1 MPLRSLTLSPVL
13 TMEMRLQDQQV
24 EQTELVP
31 MPLGEPQHG
40 GPLLTEE
47 EERVGR
53 LVTVILREEVRRY
66 GHATWHNATM
76 MRTQRRRLSRASV
89 FTFHRALQ
97 GWYRGGPRFDF
108 IGILSPDGE
117 LNVYIRLSPHLHRNR
132 HGE

>member
-1 MPLRSLTLSPVL
+1 
-13 TMEMRLQDQQV
+13 MEMRLQDQQV

-31 MPLGEPQHG
+31 MPLGEPQHE

-53 LVTVILREEVRRY
+53 LVTVLLREEVRRH
-66 GHATWHNATM
+66 GNATWHNATR
-76 MRTQRRRLSRASV
+76 MRTQERRLSRTNV

-108 IGILSPDGE
+108 IGILSPGGE